1 MLEGSEEF
9 SIAEIDKVERSQQ
22 GVENGNHR
30 ARGGGVCRHRMPCSW
45 TRLPLMTQRKK
56 ICH

>member
-22 GVENGNHR
+22 GVRIGLWGKYLME
-30 ARGGGVCRHRMPCSW
+30 AREITTV
-45 TRLPLMTQRKK
+45 
-56 ICH
+56 